1 MKEEEAKRKKYANIQ
16 FTDACTRFM
25 PFAVDDFGHIGDAGW
40 ALLDQLAAYGAAKN
54 KGKDFT
60 TGRTEQEV
68 RSYYLCRW
76 QQRIAHAVRSSIDRS
91 MQRRLTISRRHL
103 ASSVVSPA
111 R

>member
-1 MKEEEAKRKKYANIQ
+1 
-16 FTDACTRFM
+16 M

-76 QQRIAHAVRSSIDRS
+76 QQRIAHAVRMSSDRS
-91 MQRRLTISRRHL
+91 MQRRLTLSRRHL
-103 ASSVVSPA
+103 AA
-111 R
+111 